1 MELDEKDL
9 DIDLNNIYDTSNP
22 KQIINNYF
30 NLLRQEIDS
39 YSDKYLNE
47 RTCNKNNNNN
57 NNKNEDR
64 LEITFKRDKMI
75 SQIDLF
81 ETQCF
86 NSKSE
91 RQFVKLSTNFNY
103 MFDKLTKIS
112 TDLLSRVD
120 LNNTNSN
127 NNNNNNSSSQQQ
139 HQVKNDLF
147 DLKKEL
153 FINRT
158 IFFVRNL
165 NLNSKSNQ
173 FGNLIVLDFYLD
185 DFEVLNL
192 K

>member
-47 RTCNKNNNNN
+47 RTCNKNNS
-57 NNKNEDR
+57 KNEDR

-127 NNNNNNSSSQQQ
+127 NNNNSQQQ